1 VIRERG
7 LALVLV
13 ACALSLLA
21 AYALKS
27 QCTRLSWDGSQYGRL
42 CYSDIQALYE
52 ARELSGDTFVYIH
65 GDLTEQGLVGGAIE
79 YPVVTGVFMWLTSR
93 LVSDFDA
100 FLTISAVAL
109 APFALLTAGL
119 LHDLAGRRALLWAL
133 APALVLYSF
142 HNWDLLAAAALCG
155 GVWLWSRDRPL
166 GAAAALGLGAAAKLF
181 PALLLA
187 PLALERWARGDRRTA
202 GLVVVVGAATFGALN
217 LPFIVANFDGWWA
230 TYAFHSRRTADFNAF
245 YTWGFPSLAGDA
257 EALNLVSLGLSVISW
272 GTALALG
279 WRRRSSEAAA
289 PYPFLQVS
297 AAMVVA
303 FLLWSKVHSPQFAL
317 WILPFFVLL
326 RVNLGWWLAYAL
338 ADLAVYVG
346 IFRWFY
352 DFSLTGDQLTWTAA
366 KTLLV
371 AGVWG
376 RTALLAC
383 LFVVFLRSSGAP
395 RTPPAHALATGRER
409 LGE

>member
-1 VIRERG
+1 MRERG

-13 ACALSLLA
+13 SCVLSLLA
-21 AYALKS
+21 AYVLKN

-42 CYSDIQALYE
+42 CYNDIQALYG
-52 ARELSGDTFVYIH
+52 ARGLAGNEFVYIH
-65 GDLTEQGLVGGAIE
+65 GDLGEQGLVGGAIE

-93 LVSDFDA
+93 LVSDFGA
-100 FLTISAVAL
+100 FLTISAMAL
-109 APFALLTAGL
+109 APFALLSTAL

-142 HNWDLLAAAALCG
+142 HNWDLLAVAALCG

-166 GAAAALGLGAAAKLF
+166 AAAAALGLGAAAKLF

-187 PLALERWARGDRRTA
+187 PLALERWARGDRRAA
-202 GLVVVVGAATFGALN
+202 GLVVAVGAATVGLLN

-230 TYAFHSRRTADFNAF
+230 TYAFHSRRTADYNAF
-245 YTWGFPSLAGDA
+245 YTWGFPSLAGDPQ
-257 EALNLVSLGLSVISW
+257 ALNLVSLGLSVISW
-272 GTALALG
+272 GAALALG
-279 WRRRSSEAAA
+279 WRRRSSEAL
-289 PYPFLQVS
+289 PVYPFLQVS
-297 AAMVVA
+297 AAMVAA

-326 RVNLGWWLAYAL
+326 RVSAGWWLAYAL

-346 IFRWFY
+346 IFRWYY

-366 KTLLV
+366 KTMLV

-376 RTALLAC
+376 RGVLLAC
-383 LFVVFLRSSGAP
+383 LFVVFLRASRVTRAP
-395 RTPPAHALATGRER
+395 SVPAQAAGRRGLE
-409 LGE
+409 E

>member
-1 VIRERG
+1 VTREPE

-13 ACALSLLA
+13 ACALALVTGF
-21 AYALKS
+21 ALKS

-42 CYSDIQALYE
+42 CYNDIQALYE
-52 ARELSGDTFVYIH
+52 ARGLSGDAFVYIH
-65 GDLTEQGLVGGAIE
+65 GDLAAEGLVGGAIE

-93 LVSDFDA
+93 LASDFGA
-100 FLTISAVAL
+100 FLTVSALAL
-109 APFALLTAGL
+109 APFALLSAGL

-142 HNWDLLAAAALCG
+142 HNWDLLATAALCG

-166 GAAAALGLGAAAKLF
+166 PAAAALGFGAASKLF

-187 PLALERWARGDRRTA
+187 PLALERWAKGDRRSSA
-202 GLVVVVGAATFGALN
+202 LVVAVGAATFGALN

-272 GTALALG
+272 GAALLVG
-279 WRRRSSEAAA
+279 WRRRGSESGST
-289 PYPFLQVS
+289 YPFLQVS

-303 FLLWSKVHSPQFAL
+303 FLLWSKVHSPQYAL

-326 RVNLGWWLAYAL
+326 RVSWGWWLAYAL

-352 DFSLTGDQLTWTAA
+352 DFSLTGDQVTWTLA
-366 KTLLV
+366 KTILV

-376 RTALLAC
+376 RAALLVC
-383 LFVVFLRSSGAP
+383 LFVVFLRASSAL
-395 RTPPAHALATGRER
+395 RVPPVSALVDNRA
-409 LGE
+409 